1 MMSTLAIIVLILG
14 GRLIHGSCILV
25 VISAT
30 KTGGRLIC
38 RSTYMRV
45 YTITE
50 DNVIVNGSMYD
61 RKTAANPQLHISML
75 VVVLVWPRSNSGD
88 RYHSDEELKGSSVS
102 DISLSIS
109 RAELKFASF
118 TSPLHSTTT
127 TNRNKLFSMLYTNT
141 KCSLSK
147 MLDKNKILAIPIT

>member
-1 MMSTLAIIVLILG
+1 MQIDLYASIYG
-14 GRLIHGSCILV
+14 NWN
-25 VISAT
+25 
-30 KTGGRLIC
+30 
-38 RSTYMRV
+38 
-45 YTITE
+45 TITE